1 MMRIFSSISALFKRE
16 FQITYRN
23 FSDLMS
29 IFIFFLLAVIIFVFS
44 VGPNKE
50 IFNEIGVGIIW
61 TLILLSN
68 TLSLKKI
75 FQNDFDNNNLI
86 LFHMSGLSYEIIV
99 IIKIITIWLFFQI
112 PFFIVIPISS
122 ILLNV
127 DFVNIKII
135 FLSFLIGSPI
145 ITCITSISGSMNLLN
160 KKNFAI
166 GSLIIMIFSIPVII
180 FVVNLTNVSV
190 EIANAQIKIL
200 LGIMFFFFAITPWVS
215 ATCIKLGLQN
225 K

>member
-1 MMRIFSSISALFKRE
+1 MRIFSSISALFKRE

-112 PFFIVIPISS
+112 PFFVVIPISS

-180 FVVNLTNVSV
+180 FVVNLTNVSA

>member
-1 MMRIFSSISALFKRE
+1 MRIFSSISALFKRE

-127 DFVNIKII
+127 DFVNIKTI

-145 ITCITSISGSMNLLN
+145 ITCITSISG
-160 KKNFAI
+160 
-166 GSLIIMIFSIPVII
+166 
-180 FVVNLTNVSV
+180 
-190 EIANAQIKIL
+190 
-200 LGIMFFFFAITPWVS
+200 
-215 ATCIKLGLQN
+215 
-225 K
+225 

>member
-1 MMRIFSSISALFKRE
+1 MMRIFSSILALFKRE

-44 VGPNKE
+44 VGSNKE
-50 IFNEIGVGIIW
+50 IFNEIGIGIIW

-68 TLSLKKI
+68 TLSLKKF
-75 FQNDFDNNNLI
+75 FQDDFDNNNLI

-112 PFFIVIPISS
+112 PFFVVIPISN

-127 DFVNIKII
+127 DFVNIKTI

-145 ITCITSISGSMNLLN
+145 ITCITSISASMNLLN

-180 FVVNLTNVSV
+180 FVVNLTNVSA
-190 EIANAQIKIL
+190 EIANSQIKIL
-200 LGIMFFFFAITPWVS
+200 LGIMLFFFAITPWIS

>member
-1 MMRIFSSISALFKRE
+1 MMRIFSSILALFKRE

-44 VGPNKE
+44 VGSNKE
-50 IFNEIGVGIIW
+50 IFNEIGIGIIW

-68 TLSLKKI
+68 TLSLKKF
-75 FQNDFDNNNLI
+75 FQDDFDNNNLI
-86 LFHMSGLSYEIIV
+86 LFHMSGLSYETIV

-112 PFFIVIPISS
+112 PFFVVIPISN

-127 DFVNIKII
+127 NFVNIKII

-145 ITCITSISGSMNLLN
+145 ITCITSISSSMNLLN

-190 EIANAQIKIL
+190 DIANSQIKIL
-200 LGIMFFFFAITPWVS
+200 LGIMFFFFAITPWIS